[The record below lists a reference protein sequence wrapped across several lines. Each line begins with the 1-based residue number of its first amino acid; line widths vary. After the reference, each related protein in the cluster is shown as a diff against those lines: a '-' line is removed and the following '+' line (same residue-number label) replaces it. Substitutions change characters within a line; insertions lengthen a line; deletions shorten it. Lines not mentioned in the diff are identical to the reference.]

1 VINEVRLIKKDRIR
15 LNEKGYFMKTNV
27 EEISSIKKK
36 VFIEIPEDQVNKEV
50 ESLYK
55 DLGKKAKIKGF
66 RPGKVPRNILERYF
80 KDYVKGEVIQ
90 KLIQDTYPQALSE
103 TDLQPVSPPVIDP
116 GEFEGGKPFQYSAVI
131 EVKPDIKLEGY
142 TGLKIEGKKEEV
154 KDEEVEERL
163 KALQNLHANLKTISE
178 ARPIQAGDYVIIDYE
193 ASMGGKPLEGGKAI
207 DFTLEVGSGQF
218 IPALEEKLIGLKPE
232 EEREIEVS
240 FPEDY
245 GYQKWAGKTIS
256 FHVKIKEIKEKILPP
271 LDDEFAK
278 DLGDYSSFEELK
290 AKLRGEIEKEK
301 ELALERRLKDQLV
314 DQLLEANP
322 FEVPESLVEEQ
333 AKAMVS
339 DTKLKLA
346 AQGVVLKN
354 LGVAEEKLQE
364 DYKTTAQKQVKTFVI
379 LDKIAS
385 QEGIAVTDEEA
396 DDRLKEM
403 SERMHQTFDVV
414 KRYYEKNG
422 LLPEVKAGI
431 IRDKI
436 LNFLLEKANV
446 NYV

>member
-1 VINEVRLIKKDRIR
+1 
-15 LNEKGYFMKTNV
+15 MKANV

-36 VFIEIPEDQVNKEV
+36 VSIEISEDQVNKEV
-50 ESLYK
+50 ESFYK

-66 RPGKVPRNILERYF
+66 RPGKVPRDILERYF
-80 KDYVKGEVIQ
+80 KDYVKAEVIQ
-90 KLIQDTYPQALSE
+90 KLIEETYPQALSE
-103 TDLQPVSPPVIDP
+103 TDLHPVSPPVIDP
-116 GEFEGGKPFQYSAVI
+116 GGFEDGKPFQYSAMI
-131 EVKPDIKLEGY
+131 EVKPDIQLEEY

-178 ARPIQAGDYVIIDYE
+178 ARPIQTGDYVIVDYE
-193 ASMGGKPLEGGKAI
+193 ARLGGKPLEGGKAI
-207 DFTLEVGSGQF
+207 DFTVEVGSGQF
-218 IPALEEKLIGLKPE
+218 IPAFEEKLIGLKPE
-232 EEREIEVS
+232 EEKEIEVS

-290 AKLRGEIEKEK
+290 VKLKGEIEKEK
-301 ELALERRLKDQLV
+301 ELALERQLKDQVV
-314 DQLLEANP
+314 DQLLEINP
-322 FEVPESLVEEQ
+322 FDVPESLVGEQ

-339 DTKLKLA
+339 DTKLRLA
-346 AQGVVLKN
+346 AQGVALKK
-354 LGVAEEKLQE
+354 LGVSEEKLQE
-364 DYKTTAQKQVKTFVI
+364 DYKAMAQKQVRTFLI
-379 LDKIAS
+379 LEKIAGA
-385 QEGIAVTDEEA
+385 EGIAVTDEEA
-396 DDRLKEM
+396 DDRLREM
-403 SERMHQTFDVV
+403 SERMHQKFDVV

-431 IRDKI
+431 IRDKT
-436 LNFLLEKANV
+436 LNFLLEKANIS
-446 NYV
+446 YI

>member
-1 VINEVRLIKKDRIR
+1 
-15 LNEKGYFMKTNV
+15 MKASV

-36 VFIEIPEDQVNKEV
+36 VSIEIPEDQVTQEV
-50 ESLYK
+50 ESFYK

-66 RPGKVPRNILERYF
+66 RPGKVPRDILERYF
-80 KDYVKGEVIQ
+80 KDYIKAEVIQ

-103 TDLQPVSPPVIDP
+103 ANLQPVSPPVVDP
-116 GEFEGGKPFQYSAVI
+116 GEFENGKPFQYSAVI

-154 KDEEVEERL
+154 KDEEVGERL
-163 KALQNLHANLKTISE
+163 KALQNLHANLKAISE

-193 ASMGGKPLEGGKAI
+193 AIMDGKPLEGGKAI
-207 DFTLEVGSGQF
+207 DFTVEVGSGQF

-232 EEREIEVS
+232 EEKEIEVS

-245 GYQKWAGKTIS
+245 GYKKWAGKTIS

-278 DLGDYSSFEELK
+278 DLGDYASFEELK
-290 AKLRGEIEKEK
+290 AKLKGEIEKEK
-301 ELALERRLKDQLV
+301 ELGLERQLKDQVV

-322 FEVPESLVEEQ
+322 FEVPDSLVEEQ
-333 AKAMVS
+333 AKAMIS
-339 DTKLKLA
+339 DTKLRLA

-354 LGVAEEKLQE
+354 LGVSEEKLQE
-364 DYKTTAQKQVKTFVI
+364 DYKVMAQKQVKTFLI
-379 LDKIAS
+379 LEKIAG
-385 QEGIAVTDEEA
+385 QEGIAVTDDEA
-396 DDRLKEM
+396 DDRLREM
-403 SERMHQTFDVV
+403 SERMHQKFDVV

-422 LLPEVKAGI
+422 LLPEVKDGI
-431 IRDKI
+431 IRDKT
-436 LNFLLEKANV
+436 LNFLLEKANI
-446 NYV
+446 NYT

>member
-1 VINEVRLIKKDRIR
+1 
-15 LNEKGYFMKTNV
+15 MKANV

-36 VFIEIPEDQVNKEV
+36 VSIEIPEDQVTQEV
-50 ESLYK
+50 ESFYK
-55 DLGKKAKIKGF
+55 DVGKKAKIKGF

-80 KDYVKGEVIQ
+80 KDYVKAEVIQ
-90 KLIQDTYPQALSE
+90 KLIEETYPKALSE
-103 TDLQPVSPPVIDP
+103 TDLHPVSPPVIDP
-116 GEFEGGKPFQYSAVI
+116 GEFEVGKPFQYSAVL
-131 EVKPDIKLEGY
+131 EVKPEVKLEGY

-154 KDEEVEERL
+154 KDEEVEGRL

-178 ARPIQAGDYVIIDYE
+178 ARPIQAGDYVIVDYE

-207 DFTLEVGSGQF
+207 DFTVEVGSGQF
-218 IPALEEKLIGLKPE
+218 IPAFEEKLIGLKPE
-232 EEREIEVS
+232 EEKEIEVS

-256 FHVKIKEIKEKILPP
+256 FHVKIKEIKERILPP

-290 AKLRGEIEKEK
+290 AKLKGEIEKEK
-301 ELALERRLKDQLV
+301 ELGLERQLKDQV
-314 DQLLEANP
+314 MDQLLEANP

-333 AKAMVS
+333 TKTLVS
-339 DTKLKLA
+339 DTKLRLA
-346 AQGVVLKN
+346 AQGVDLKN
-354 LGVAEEKLQE
+354 LGLSEEKLQE
-364 DYKTTAQKQVKTFVI
+364 DYKAMAQKQVKTFLI
-379 LDKIAS
+379 LEKIAD
-385 QEGIAVTDEEA
+385 QEGIAVTNEEA
-396 DDRLKEM
+396 DDRLREM
-403 SERMHQTFDVV
+403 SERMHQKFDVV

-431 IRDKI
+431 IRDKT
-436 LNFLLEKANV
+436 LNFLLEKASI

>member
-1 VINEVRLIKKDRIR
+1 
-15 LNEKGYFMKTNV
+15 MKANV

-36 VFIEIPEDQVNKEV
+36 VSIEIPEDQVNKEV
-50 ESLYK
+50 ESFYK

-66 RPGKVPRNILERYF
+66 RPGKVPRNILVRYF
-80 KDYVKGEVIQ
+80 KDYVKAEVIQ

-116 GEFEGGKPFQYSAVI
+116 GEFEDGKSFQYSAVI

-142 TGLKIEGKKEEV
+142 TGLKIEGKKEGV

-163 KALQNLHANLKTISE
+163 KALQNLHANLKTILE
-178 ARPIQAGDYVIIDYE
+178 VRPIQAGDYVIVDYE
-193 ASMGGKPLEGGKAI
+193 ASLGGKPLEGGKAI

-232 EEREIEVS
+232 EEKEIEVS
-240 FPEDY
+240 FPQDY
-245 GYQKWAGKTIS
+245 GYQKWAGKNIS

-290 AKLRGEIEKEK
+290 AKLKGEIEKEK
-301 ELALERRLKDQLV
+301 ELTLERQLKDQLV

-333 AKAMVS
+333 AKTMVS
-339 DTKLKLA
+339 DTKLRLA

-354 LGVAEEKLQE
+354 LGVSEEKLQE
-364 DYKTTAQKQVKTFVI
+364 DYKAMAQKQVRTFLI
-379 LDKIAS
+379 LDKIAG

-396 DDRLKEM
+396 EDRLKEM
-403 SERMHQTFDVV
+403 SERMHQKFDVL

>member
-1 VINEVRLIKKDRIR
+1 
-15 LNEKGYFMKTNV
+15 MKANV

-36 VFIEIPEDQVNKEV
+36 VSIEIPEDQVTQEV
-50 ESLYK
+50 ESFYK
-55 DLGKKAKIKGF
+55 DVGKKAKIKGF

-80 KDYVKGEVIQ
+80 KDYVKAEVIQ
-90 KLIQDTYPQALSE
+90 KLIEETYPKALSE
-103 TDLQPVSPPVIDP
+103 TDLHPVSPPVIDP
-116 GEFEGGKPFQYSAVI
+116 GEFEVGKPFQYSAVL
-131 EVKPDIKLEGY
+131 EVKPEVKLEGY

-154 KDEEVEERL
+154 KDEEVEGRL

-178 ARPIQAGDYVIIDYE
+178 ARPIQAGDYVIVDYE

-207 DFTLEVGSGQF
+207 DFTVEVGSGQF
-218 IPALEEKLIGLKPE
+218 IPAFEEKLIGLKPE
-232 EEREIEVS
+232 EEKEIEVY

-278 DLGDYSSFEELK
+278 DLGDYASFEELK
-290 AKLRGEIEKEK
+290 AKLKGEIEKEK
-301 ELALERRLKDQLV
+301 ELGLERQLKDQV
-314 DQLLEANP
+314 MDQLLEANP

-333 AKAMVS
+333 TKTLVS
-339 DTKLKLA
+339 DTKLRLA
-346 AQGVVLKN
+346 AQGVDLKN
-354 LGVAEEKLQE
+354 LGLSEEKLQE
-364 DYKTTAQKQVKTFVI
+364 DYKAMAQKQVKTFLI
-379 LDKIAS
+379 LEKIAG
-385 QEGIAVTDEEA
+385 QEGIVVTDDEA
-396 DDRLKEM
+396 DDRLREM
-403 SERMHQTFDVV
+403 SERMHQKFDVV

-431 IRDKI
+431 IRDKT
-436 LNFLLEKANV
+436 LNFLLEKASI

>member
-1 VINEVRLIKKDRIR
+1 
-15 LNEKGYFMKTNV
+15 MKANV

-36 VFIEIPEDQVNKEV
+36 VSIEIPEDQVTQEV
-50 ESLYK
+50 ESFYK

-66 RPGKVPRNILERYF
+66 RPGKVPRDILERYF
-80 KDYVKGEVIQ
+80 KDYIKAEVIQ

-103 TDLQPVSPPVIDP
+103 ADLQPVSPPVIDP
-116 GEFEGGKPFQYSAVI
+116 GEFENGKPFQYSAVV

-154 KDEEVEERL
+154 KDEEVGERL
-163 KALQNLHANLKTISE
+163 KALQNLHANLKAILE

-193 ASMGGKPLEGGKAI
+193 ASMDGKPLEGGKAT
-207 DFTLEVGSGQF
+207 DFTVEVGSGQF

-232 EEREIEVS
+232 EEKEIEVS

-245 GYQKWAGKTIS
+245 GYKKWAGKTIS
-256 FHVKIKEIKEKILPP
+256 FYVKIKEIKEKILPP

-278 DLGDYSSFEELK
+278 DLGDYASFEELK
-290 AKLRGEIEKEK
+290 AKLKGEIEKEK
-301 ELALERRLKDQLV
+301 ELGLERQLKDQVV

-322 FEVPESLVEEQ
+322 FEVPDSLVEEQ

-339 DTKLKLA
+339 DTKLRLA

-354 LGVAEEKLQE
+354 LSVSEEKLQE
-364 DYKTTAQKQVKTFVI
+364 DYKVMAQKQVRTFLI
-379 LDKIAS
+379 LEKIAG
-385 QEGIAVTDEEA
+385 QEGIAVTDDEA
-396 DDRLKEM
+396 DDRLREM
-403 SERMHQTFDVV
+403 SERMHQKFDVV

-422 LLPEVKAGI
+422 LLPEVKDGI
-431 IRDKI
+431 IRDKT
-436 LNFLLEKANV
+436 LNFLLEKANI
-446 NYV
+446 NYI

>member
-1 VINEVRLIKKDRIR
+1 
-15 LNEKGYFMKTNV
+15 MKANV

-36 VFIEIPEDQVNKEV
+36 VSIEIPEDQVTKEV
-50 ESLYK
+50 ESFYK

-66 RPGKVPRNILERYF
+66 RPGKVPRDILERYF
-80 KDYVKGEVIQ
+80 KDYVKAEVVQ

-103 TDLQPVSPPVIDP
+103 ADLQPVSPSVIDP
-116 GEFEGGKPFQYSAVI
+116 GEFVEGKSYQYSAVI
-131 EVKPDIKLEGY
+131 ETKPDITLGGY
-142 TGLKIEGKKEEV
+142 AGLKIEGKKEGA

-163 KALQNLHANLKTISE
+163 KALQNLHANLKTLSE
-178 ARPIQAGDYVIIDYE
+178 VRPIQAGDYVILDYE
-193 ASMGGKPLEGGKAI
+193 ASVGGKPLEGGKAI
-207 DFTLEVGSGQF
+207 DFTVEVGSGQF
-218 IPALEEKLIGLKPE
+218 IPAFEEKLIGVKSE
-232 EEREIEVS
+232 EEKTMEVS

-256 FHVKIKEIKEKILPP
+256 FDVKIKEIKEKILPP

-278 DLGDYSSFEELK
+278 DLGDYASFEEFK
-290 AKLRGEIEKEK
+290 AKLKGEIEKEK
-301 ELALERRLKDQLV
+301 ELGLERQLKDLVV

-339 DTKLKLA
+339 DTKLRLA

-354 LGVAEEKLQE
+354 MGVSEEKLQE
-364 DYKTTAQKQVKTFVI
+364 DYRAMAQKQVRTFLI
-379 LDKIAS
+379 LEKIAG
-385 QEGIAVTDEEA
+385 QEGIEVTDEEA
-396 DDRLKEM
+396 EGRLREM
-403 SERMHQTFDVV
+403 SERMHQKFDVV

-431 IRDKI
+431 IRDKT
-436 LNFLLEKANV
+436 LNFLIEKANI
-446 NYV
+446 NYI

>member
-1 VINEVRLIKKDRIR
+1 
-15 LNEKGYFMKTNV
+15 MKANV

-36 VFIEIPEDQVNKEV
+36 VLIEIPEDQVTQEV
-50 ESLYK
+50 ESFYK

-66 RPGKVPRNILERYF
+66 RPGKVPRDILERYF
-80 KDYVKGEVIQ
+80 KDYVKAEVIQ
-90 KLIQDTYPQALSE
+90 KLIEETYPKALSE
-103 TDLQPVSPPVIDP
+103 TDLHPVSPPVIDP
-116 GEFEGGKPFQYSAVI
+116 GEFEVGKPFQFSAVL
-131 EVKPDIKLEGY
+131 EVKPEVKLEGY

-178 ARPIQAGDYVIIDYE
+178 ARPIQAGDYVIVDYE

-207 DFTLEVGSGQF
+207 DFTVEVGSGQF
-218 IPALEEKLIGLKPE
+218 IPAFEEKLIGLKPE
-232 EEREIEVS
+232 EEKEIEVS

-290 AKLRGEIEKEK
+290 AKLKGEIEKEK
-301 ELALERRLKDQLV
+301 ELGLERQLKDRV
-314 DQLLEANP
+314 MDQLLEANP

-333 AKAMVS
+333 TKTLVS
-339 DTKLKLA
+339 DTKLRLA
-346 AQGVVLKN
+346 AQGVDLKN
-354 LGVAEEKLQE
+354 LGLSEEKLQE
-364 DYKTTAQKQVKTFVI
+364 DYKAMAQKQVKTFLI
-379 LDKIAS
+379 LEKIAG

-396 DDRLKEM
+396 DDRLREM
-403 SERMHQTFDVV
+403 SERMHQKFDVV

-431 IRDKI
+431 IRDKT
-436 LNFLLEKANV
+436 LNFLLEKASI